1 MLLLGAITALGSLA
15 IHMFVPAMPIAA
27 FALGGSPSIMQ
38 LTLTLYLIGVGT
50 GQIISGPLAD
60 HVGRRPVLLGGIAVF
75 ALGSVLCWLAGSV
88 AVLLG
93 GRLVQ
98 ALGASAGLVV
108 GRAMIGDG
116 AEGRGARDMALLTA
130 IVMLSPM
137 IAPLLGSFLA
147 EAGGWRAIFAVLTL
161 LGLACGGAA
170 LRWLPETFVPRASD
184 ASLLTNWA
192 KVLANRIFL
201 RNLLLGTS
209 FTAGLYVFLGASP
222 FLLVDFYGADAHGLG
237 VYYGAVALGAGA
249 GALSVSRFGGRLGG
263 PSMMRVGASIAMI
276 GATGFLAAAALGRH
290 EVLAMIIP
298 MAIFS
303 FGGGLVVPNAFV
315 AGLTGSPDHV
325 GTAVSAFGA
334 LQMLGN
340 AAVSSLV
347 AALAPHSPLPV
358 AFAIAGLS
366 LLTMI
371 LTVAPSVVPPPSL
384 N

>member
-1 MLLLGAITALGSLA
+1 MLLGAITALGSLA

-27 FALGGSPSIMQ
+27 VMLQASPSVMQ
-38 LTLTLYLIGVGT
+38 LTLTLYLVGVGT
-50 GQIISGPLAD
+50 GQIVSGPLAD
-60 HVGRRPVLLGGIAVF
+60 HVGRRPVLLGGIAIFV
-75 ALGSVLCWLAGSV
+75 LGSAICWAAGSV
-88 AVLLG
+88 WLLLA
-93 GRLVQ
+93 GRLIQ

-108 GRAMIGDG
+108 GRAMTGDT

-137 IAPLLGSFLA
+137 IAPLLGSVLA
-147 EAGGWRAIFAVLTL
+147 DSGGWRAIFAVLTL
-161 LGLACGGAA
+161 LGLACGIAA
-170 LRWLPETFVPRASD
+170 MRWLPETFVPRPAGGT
-184 ASLLTNWA
+184 SLLTNWA
-192 KVLANRIFL
+192 QVLTNRVFL

-222 FLLVDFYGADAHGLG
+222 FLLVDFYGADPHGLG
-237 VYYGAVALGAGA
+237 IYYGAVALGAGA
-249 GALSVSRFGGRLGG
+249 GALSVNRLAGRLG
-263 PSMMRVGASIAMI
+263 SRSLMRLGASLAAA
-276 GATGFLAAAALGRH
+276 GAIGFLVGAALGRH
-290 EVLAMIIP
+290 EIVAMIVP
-298 MAIFS
+298 MAVFS

-315 AGLTGSPDHV
+315 AALAGSPDRV

-358 AFAIAGLS
+358 AVAIALLA

-371 LTVAPSVVPPPSL
+371 LTIAFSAGPDASA
-384 N
+384 